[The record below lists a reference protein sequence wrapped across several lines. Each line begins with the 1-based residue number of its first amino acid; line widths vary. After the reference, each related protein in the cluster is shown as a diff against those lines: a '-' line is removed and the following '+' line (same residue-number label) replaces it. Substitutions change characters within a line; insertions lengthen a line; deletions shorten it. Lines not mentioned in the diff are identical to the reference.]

1 MASSENLS
9 HRGLASNCFNK
20 VWDYLDKSSL
30 SEQEIDEMVHVAH
43 ASFWHWTQVEDH
55 TPQNLSIGTWQ
66 LSRVYAV
73 AGLPERAEHFSNR
86 CIDVS
91 EAGDLPPFFVGYAY
105 ETAARAK
112 ALMGDAN
119 GAKGLVAKGQAL
131 AEQVDAEEDRK
142 ALLDDLR
149 SIS

>member
-1 MASSENLS
+1 
-9 HRGLASNCFNK
+9 
-20 VWDYLDKSSL
+20 
-30 SEQEIDEMVHVAH
+30 
-43 ASFWHWTQVEDH
+43 VEDH

-73 AGLPERAEHFSNR
+73 AG
-86 CIDVS
+86 
-91 EAGDLPPFFVGYAY
+91 LPPFFVGYAY